1 MAERECTFMSE
12 QEKIKE
18 INNILKKYKFNN
30 KDGVDFWHIIN
41 PIFFNENFQRRMEKD
56 FPHHDD
62 VSLGHHIVSDA
73 AVTYKICQKKKYM
86 AANIDKN
93 TAVIIAMMHDLYTLP
108 WQNNPE
114 NFQEY
119 SFNGHGYRH
128 PIEAIVNSI
137 DWFPEYFEDKAKAE
151 KIIDGVIHHMFPFP
165 VRAIDGFDLELKN
178 TEAYDKIPEDLKQ
191 MIIESSNRGL
201 KIKHFSL
208 CPSKFKEGRIMSF
221 SDKKVAIIDDTI
233 ESLRKNGFK
242 TFRGITALKT
252 GANKNLDGYEEIQ
265 EFRKHRK

>member
-1 MAERECTFMSE
+1 MCEKKMSE
-12 QEKIKE
+12 V
-18 INNILKKYKFNN
+18 NNILRKYNFNQLETVN
-30 KDGVDFWHIIN
+30 FWNIIN
-41 PIFFNENFQRRMEKD
+41 PIFFNGNFLRRMEKD

-73 AVTYKICQKKKYM
+73 AVTYKICQKNKYVN
-86 AANIDKN
+86 ADIDKN
-93 TAVIIAMMHDLYTLP
+93 VAVIIAMMHDLYTLP

-128 PIEAIVNSI
+128 PLEAIVNAI
-137 DWFPEYFEDKAKAE
+137 NWFPEYFEDRKKAE

-165 VRAIDGFDLELKN
+165 VRAIDGTTLELKN
-178 TEAYDKIPEDLKQ
+178 AENYDKIPEDLKQ